1 MKRRRFS
8 LRTRVAAAAAL
19 GATFIVIALGVVV
32 ALAIA
37 RNNLAQLDRRL
48 ETASTVIV
56 ANAATAGPFLG
67 AFGDGGAFS
76 VTIRSDTD
84 GTVKSSTPTRLPE
97 LPVGSATVDVDGT
110 KYRAYTA
117 EADGINALVSLAVP
131 YAEARDIT
139 VDQQRQVAFF
149 GVGAVAAAAALGWLF
164 GGPAVRPLDRKSVV

>member
-76 VTIRSDTD
+76 AVSYTHLTL
-84 GTVKSSTPTRLPE
+84 PTTR
-97 LPVGSATVDVDGT
+97 
-110 KYRAYTA
+110 
-117 EADGINALVSLAVP
+117 
-131 YAEARDIT
+131 
-139 VDQQRQVAFF
+139 
-149 GVGAVAAAAALGWLF
+149 
-164 GGPAVRPLDRKSVV
+164 